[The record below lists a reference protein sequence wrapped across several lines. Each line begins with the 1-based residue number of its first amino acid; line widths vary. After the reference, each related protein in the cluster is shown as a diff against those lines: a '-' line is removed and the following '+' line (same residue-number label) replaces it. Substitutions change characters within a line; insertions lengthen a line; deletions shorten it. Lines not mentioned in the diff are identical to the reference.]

1 MASGST
7 PPNDHNEELVAQAI
21 KGDGEAFDKLYQRYL
36 DSIYRYVYF
45 RIGDPDE
52 AEDLTEEVFVRA
64 WEALPGYQMREHLFI
79 SWLYRIAHN
88 LIVDY
93 HRRSRPTLLVDAGE
107 NPQAVTPG
115 TPESILEQM
124 QSLQKLAEAIGEL
137 NEDEQQVILLR
148 YIEGLSHG
156 EVAATIGKSNEASRV
171 IQHRALARLSGL
183 LKRQK

>member
-7 PPNDHNEELVAQAI
+7 LPNERNEELVALAI
-21 KGDGEAFDKLYQRYL
+21 KGNGDAFDKLYLRHL
-36 DSIYRYVYF
+36 DSIYRYAYF
-45 RIGDPDE
+45 RVGDPVE

-64 WEALPGYQMREHLFI
+64 WEALPGYRIGEYPFI

-88 LIVDY
+88 LIIDY
-93 HRRSRPTLLVDAGE
+93 HRRSRPVLLVDADE

-115 TPESILEQM
+115 SPESIVEDA
-124 QSLQKLAEAIGEL
+124 QSLEKLSQAIGEL
-137 NEDEQQVILLR
+137 SEDEQQVIILR

-183 LKRQK
+183 LKH